1 MLKIKGVDFMRDSQK
16 TATHII
22 RRMIGL
28 KKNRGEVAAM
38 YAIPPD
44 IVEWY
49 LRGKDCGT
57 RHDRE
62 VIRIEIARRRAEL
75 RGETHFR
82 PRLEDRYKGTRGL

>member
-1 MLKIKGVDFMRDSQK
+1 MGELND
-16 TATHII
+16 TARHII
-22 RRMIGL
+22 TRMMTL

-44 IVEWY
+44 IVDWY

-57 RHDRE
+57 LRARE

-82 PRLEDRYKGTRGL
+82 PKREDMYKGTRGL